1 MSALKR
7 QPLINESRRLYGL
20 CTLAVVAVI
29 VYGSL
34 YPFLFS
40 TGQHRLGP
48 LRTLISTW
56 GVFSGRADVLENIL
70 LYVPL
75 GLSLFAFTRGSNSG
89 RILIG
94 TMGGLFLSVAVEIAQ
109 YYDQKRDTSMSD
121 VYANTA
127 GALTGALAGWLIRR
141 NPNGRLAAIRRQ
153 PYCTFLILCWWGFQ
167 LFPYVPTMSFAKYAN
182 SLRAMVAWGQIT
194 AVNFFVVFA
203 YWLAVAVMLEV
214 IFETA
219 KNGRLV
225 LAVFAAMLLG
235 KVIRADI
242 LPSPS
247 DFAGGAA
254 AVGIWIL
261 VLSRLQLRKQI
272 VAALF
277 LGAVVLLELI
287 PAGRGSPV
295 VNWIP
300 LRSYLT
306 EPIPIAMSSVFAKMF
321 EYGALLWLLVASGLP
336 FRVSA
341 TMASILIVTLGV
353 VQTHFL
359 RHSADITDLLMV
371 LALAVVLGLTQTQS
385 SEQTPYRS

>member
-1 MSALKR
+1 VIS
-7 QPLINESRRLYGL
+7 ESRRLYGL

-40 TGQHRLGP
+40 GGQHRFGP
-48 LRTLISTW
+48 VRTLISTW

-75 GLSLFAFTRGSNSG
+75 GLSLFAFARGSNSR

-94 TMGGLFLSVAVEIAQ
+94 TMGGLFLSVAIEIAQ

-127 GALTGALAGWLIRR
+127 GALAGALAGWLIRR

-153 PYCTFLILCWWGFQ
+153 PFATFLTLCWLGYQ
-167 LFPYVPTMSFAKYAN
+167 LFPYVPTVSLAKYAN
-182 SLRAMVAWGQIT
+182 SVRAMVAWGQMTPID
-194 AVNFFVVFA
+194 FFVVFA
-203 YWLAVAVMLEV
+203 YWLVVAVLLEV
-214 IFETA
+214 IFRTG
-219 KNGRLV
+219 NNRLL

-235 KVIRADI
+235 KVIRAD
-242 LPSPS
+242 LPPSPA
-247 DFAGGAA
+247 DFASGAA
-254 AVGIWIL
+254 AVGVWIL
-261 VLSRLQLRKQI
+261 VLSRLQPRKQI
-272 VAALF
+272 VAVLF
-277 LGAVVLLELI
+277 LVAMVLLELI

-300 LRSYLT
+300 LRLYLT
-306 EPIPIAMSSVFAKMF
+306 EPIRIAMPSVFAKTF
-321 EYGALLWLLVASGLP
+321 EYGALLWLPTASGLP
-336 FRVSA
+336 IRVSA
-341 TMASILIVTLGV
+341 ILASILVLTFGV

-359 RHSADITDLLMV
+359 RRSADITDLLLV
-371 LALAVVLGLTQTQS
+371 LALAVVLVIQTQS
-385 SEQTPYRS
+385 SAQTPQPG

>member
-1 MSALKR
+1 M
-7 QPLINESRRLYGL
+7 INESRRLYGL

-127 GALTGALAGWLIRR
+127 GALTAALAGWLIRR

-214 IFETA
+214 IFGTA
-219 KNGRLV
+219 NNGRPV

-272 VAALF
+272 VAVLF

-287 PAGRGSPV
+287 PAGGGSPV

-385 SEQTPYRS
+385 SVQTPYRS